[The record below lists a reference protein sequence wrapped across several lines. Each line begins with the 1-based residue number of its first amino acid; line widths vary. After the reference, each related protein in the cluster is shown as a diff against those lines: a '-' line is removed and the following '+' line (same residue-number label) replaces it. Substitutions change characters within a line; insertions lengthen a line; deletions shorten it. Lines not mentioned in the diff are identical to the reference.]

1 MATENIEAAEG
12 VLEEVKQDKDEFQ
25 ADYDAAKYELERAN
39 NRHEYEAIRPVYDAA
54 KEKLDALLA
63 RETLAR
69 DSYDTLSE
77 EVGGLKEAYDNATTA
92 REDKAEWMRERNED
106 VATYDPKEGPPQMPE
121 APVST
126 DDSSNQD
133 PNDPNAVNNGDVNQG
148 DQNQNVN
155 QGDQNQNINQ
165 DDQSNQGDAVNNDD
179 QANQNVN
186 Q

>member
-126 DDSSNQD
+126 DDSSNQGD
-133 PNDPNAVNNGDVNQG
+133 AVNQPGDNTNGD
-148 DQNQNVN
+148 DQNVN
-155 QGDQNQNINQ
+155 QDDQNVNQ
-165 DDQSNQGDAVNNDD
+165 DD
-179 QANQNVN
+179 QANQGDQAN
-186 Q
+186 QNQG